1 MLLELLKR
9 RNSSLRPR
17 RLPKAV
23 PPNNPPRELLKLSSL
38 PRLKAPLKRLL
49 LFKICSPPL
58 P

>member
-9 RNSSLRPR
+9 HSSSLRPR

-38 PRLKAPLKRLL
+38 PRLKVPKRLL
-49 LFKICSPPL
+49 LLKICSPPL